1 MATCLNYNDDRPPSP
16 TSSTTSSSSTKYD
29 WELLESNINSTEIA
43 TYIKC
48 NIPRTQSYQNN
59 YNVKCYFCLDELE
72 CVNHKIKRQYRL
84 CKEGDGCEVKY
95 RVDYCK
101 IKDIGRIEHFGEHS
115 HELENTYLNENG
127 MHPDIKKAIE
137 MILEHNPTKF
147 PKQIQVQLTT
157 NKSKYGIEN
166 IKEPKHGGHP
176 TLKPV
181 YDDILSAINYLHYS
195 TTIQVFETRKEEVLS
210 RWSACVYEPRIYQQ
224 LQKFKQYFID
234 QWLNGSFN
242 NWQIFNTPAGYST
255 TQNPEESFNGQIKE
269 VFTEF
274 ERLTVLGACESMRKI
289 CLHYSENQ
297 PVFKLVKDKC
307 NSTIK
312 LARECSRTDFVQ
324 TDPNT
329 LWYKSKYQI
338 TLEPRYCSCP
348 YFIDEGT
355 CKHHVGACIITNHV
369 DYNDREFVIA
379 KGKGR
384 PKKNAKG
391 AQTF

>member
-101 IKDIGRIEHFGEHS
+101 IKDIGRIEYFGEHS

-166 IKEPKHGGHP
+166 MKIPELAQIQTFVHRIRSKVKPKSNNIQDVVAFIMSNLYFP
-176 TLKPV
+176 T
-181 YDDILSAINYLHYS
+181 IH
-195 TTIQVFETRKEEVLS
+195 E
-210 RWSACVYEPRIYQQ
+210 
-224 LQKFKQYFID
+224 
-234 QWLNGSFN
+234 
-242 NWQIFNTPAGYST
+242 NTPFFFGCAFDSR
-255 TQNPEESFNGQIKE
+255 QQ
-269 VFTEF
+269 V
-274 ERLTVLGACESMRKI
+274 VLGIFFVLLMYLFSHRKKMLI
-289 CLHYSENQ
+289 YL
-297 PVFKLVKDKC
+297 
-307 NSTIK
+307 
-312 LARECSRTDFVQ
+312 
-324 TDPNT
+324 
-329 LWYKSKYQI
+329 
-338 TLEPRYCSCP
+338 
-348 YFIDEGT
+348 
-355 CKHHVGACIITNHV
+355 
-369 DYNDREFVIA
+369 
-379 KGKGR
+379 
-384 PKKNAKG
+384 
-391 AQTF
+391 